1 MYKIRTVTINYIA
14 QLVNI
19 ALQIIFI
26 PIFLNR
32 FGAEE
37 FAFIALLNLVI
48 ALFGILDMV
57 TNSITVSVGS
67 EKYVSENKKDYYNFC
82 LISETVFTY
91 ILLSIFITLVFILFM
106 TDGVWLKLNRETTY
120 SDKFL
125 LLSII
130 LIAIMKIYESLYRS
144 LLYVS
149 NQVPAFSLAL
159 ILQSLMKNPIT
170 YIFLVLIEGDI
181 YMYFFVQ
188 TCAVACYLCV
198 IRIMAVSFVKP
209 LIISR
214 KTFLD
219 YFRRS
224 KSLVIGVTLI
234 GITGAIISQID
245 KVFISGHLS
254 AADLTIYSIAFTGSS
269 LILAIASPIAQLSF
283 PDICKSKD
291 TGEIKSIGKT
301 FIWYSTLVG
310 GVVFFCGSLL
320 YHSADYILELW
331 LGETKNFA
339 QILSTFKILV
349 IANLLCGIVLP
360 VYHLQIACK
369 FFVFPI
375 ITNIF
380 AMLSLATYYIV
391 FKDILNLEHVALAYL
406 STFILYFF
414 VTTPI
419 AIMCILTIR
428 VMLEWLVKVCLFL
441 VLGGLLTSAIINSFD
456 FIRITLPGNSVNY
469 LILGI
474 FVNAIIISL
483 ISVSY
488 LLCFNKVIDDEDD
501 KIV

>member
-1 MYKIRTVTINYIA
+1 MYKIRTVAVNYIA
-14 QLVNI
+14 QLINI

-26 PIFLNR
+26 PIFLNK

-48 ALFGILDMV
+48 ALFSILDMV

-67 EKYVSENKKDYYNFC
+67 EIYIAENKKKYHEFG

-91 ILLSIFITLVFILFM
+91 ILLSIFIILVFILFM

-159 ILQSLMKNPIT
+159 ILQSLMKNPIA
-170 YIFLVLIEGDI
+170 YIFLVFIDGDI

-209 LIISR
+209 LMISR
-214 KTFLD
+214 KTFSD

-291 TGEIKSIGKT
+291 TGEIKSLGKT

-310 GVVFFCGSLL
+310 AVVFFCGTSL
-320 YHSADYILELW
+320 YHSADYILKLW

-349 IANLLCGIVLP
+349 IANLLCGMVLP

-369 FFVFPI
+369 FFAFPI
-375 ITNIF
+375 TTNIF
-380 AMLSLATYYIV
+380 ATLSLATYYIL
-391 FKDILNLEHVALAYL
+391 FKDILDLENVALAYL
-406 STFILYFF
+406 SIFVLYFF

-419 AIMCILTIR
+419 AIMCILNMR

-441 VLGGLLTSAIINSFD
+441 VLGGLLTSTIIHLLD
-456 FIRITLPGNSVNY
+456 LIRVTTLSSSVGY
-469 LILGI
+469 LILDV
-474 FVNAIIISL
+474 FVNAIIIAF
-483 ISVSY
+483 ISGSY
-488 LLCFNKVIDDEDD
+488 LLCFNKVINREDA
-501 KIV
+501 KII